1 MKKGILLILAVVL
14 ALSTFAFTACKWNPI
29 GEPCVTHVDENRD
42 HICDECEEVASIC
55 EDQNKDHL
63 CDICRK
69 ILSVCEDTNS
79 DHLCEHCG
87 GKISTCLDETN
98 DHKCDICGEVL
109 STCLDET
116 NDHACDYCGEVIS
129 TCIDETNDHKC
140 DICGEVLST
149 CLDET
154 NDHKCDICGEVLSAC
169 LDETNDH
176 MCDVCGEKVSDCID
190 ENKDH
195 ACDICGAVSEC
206 VDTDGYY
213 YCDVCGKDLLP
224 ANMER
229 VGYALNISDLEA
241 GALDRD
247 LINGRFTIVSGSEI
261 RNRTKTFEGVEYNKS
276 VKIGNKTTKIKVS
289 APGAGQL
296 SFLVQNGSSGATR
309 QFITVTA
316 PDGTTQDI
324 EFAGTDEGSPVVKIT
339 INVTEGEWIISRGK
353 NGGTQDVFHL
363 ELSCAVEK
371 ASEVGF
377 EIVDNGIVDYLCG
390 QTLDFTKLVVNGVY
404 ANGKT
409 EPVAVGDLTI
419 DSSSVNME
427 AAGTYAVT
435 VKYKE
440 YAEQTFNVN
449 VYQPDSVELGFD
461 ATVQKGQSSAGN
473 GLYVNQSF
481 KEVYAIGEELDL
493 TGLSVMVVGVLDGQ
507 ELTFSLGN
515 NYEVSSVDFST
526 AGTKVITISYTYG
539 DDVKVSTTVNVHVVD
554 TAPSLVDNVYQVKVD
569 ASYEGAIGAVSGGY
583 NMFTTVEQALNFL
596 AKVDQSKQKLMVIEE
611 GLYTEKVEITIPN
624 LHIKGAGADKV
635 TIEWNSLYGIKDAG
649 GFSQVTD
656 STQTVAVRDTAT
668 NVTIEGVT
676 ISNYWNSQERMD
688 EAGLAIERGLALL
701 VMADKF
707 IMKDSALLGIQDTLE
722 LFTGRQYFE
731 NVFISGYTDFIFG
744 TNNTTYF
751 TNCTIHVI
759 DTTKDDSGTAGYLTA
774 FKGSNKGAQDAI
786 TYGAIFDNCKF
797 TADAGVTA
805 GKTAI
810 GRTWGAYAAV
820 AVINSELG
828 GHISLDGYD
837 PSNNKNKRYISM
849 NGIHP
854 TDGTVQFVEYGNTG
868 AGAIAEAVAG
878 MKMLTAE
885 EAANYA
891 DFAVIFGKNN
901 RGVTYLDAWD
911 PTSTEIEVDDRTY
924 YNFDNKD
931 GASGQVF
938 KFDTTTTITKGTA
951 IEWEGLTISA
961 ENGNVAWNA
970 NASALNMKSG
980 AFIKF
985 SVAAG
990 TEVTIVTYPN
1000 YNFFTLN
1007 GVATAS
1013 ADKLSQYYAEATEV
1027 TLLSTGD
1034 LYLYQIIINPG
1045 EEEPVAPTLTEIKV
1059 KGLNLNYVVGDTI
1072 SYDGVEV
1079 LAYYSDNS
1087 IVPVTGYNIADGTVD
1102 MTAAGEYQ
1110 IAFEYEGLT
1119 ATVTVIV
1126 EDPNASPAIIKD
1138 TVLDFTSA
1146 DSHEAVKNN
1155 PKVTLE
1161 GSFRDNGAE
1170 CQIKGTVSF
1179 LVLAGTTVEVTP
1191 YGNSSYVSYTLGREG
1206 EADLVTQNGPYSVT
1220 FNEDCRV
1227 VYTGLDNN
1235 YLKSISI
1242 KCPIAPGKYVF
1253 GGASVEG
1260 DVTGILASVDGLTIS
1275 GTCKTHSGGAQL
1287 GQNSLISFTAPA
1299 FTSVTI
1305 KGFDT
1310 SYGQLN
1316 VLVGG
1321 EAIAMDAN
1329 ACYVFTTSA
1338 AAKVEISSVN
1348 VGTEDAPAY
1357 NKSYITYIDV
1367 QQIAVIGSAQTISF
1381 GSNGNY
1387 KDSVIDFGG
1396 ITIGDN
1402 GGNNSQIKNGSFSF
1416 GVKAGAVLTVNGYPS
1431 YTSYNIVVD
1440 GEATAV
1446 TDTTYQRV
1454 FEEGT
1459 IVTISHT
1466 EGNNYFYSFSVN
1478 YAIEENIQVTF
1489 GSAGNY
1495 KESCVD
1501 FAGITINDNGG
1512 NNSQIKNGSFI
1523 LVLKA
1528 GATLTINGYPSYT
1541 SYNVIVGGETTAVTD
1556 TTYTRTFEE
1565 AVIVTISHTEG
1576 NNYFYSFSVNYPM
1589 PKEDITVTFGSEGNY
1604 KDSGIDFSGIQIGDN
1619 GGNNSQI
1626 KNGSFSVL
1634 VYAGGTLTINGYP
1647 GYTSYTLSDGTT
1659 TTEEITAE
1667 AYTYTAQAD
1676 VEVTITPVSG
1686 NNYFYSFSITYSE
1699 VPEQPEQ
1706 PEEPTTK
1713 EYVEKQNFTESGKE
1727 SSFYA
1732 ISGNIAKDKGTVE
1745 YEGLSLEHCLKMES
1759 STSITFTAPASKLTL
1774 VFGGSTAPNGK
1785 TVKIDGTKHTV
1796 GETGILVVELEAGT
1810 HTITKGDSIFLY
1822 YMSVSYTACVEHTP
1836 GAAATCTEDQVCT
1849 ECGIVLSKAVGHV
1862 GGSAT
1867 CKDKAVCTAC
1877 GEAYGELSTEH
1888 TGGTSTCTQ
1897 GAVCDVCGKEYG
1909 AKEDH
1914 ADEDADGKC
1923 DSCGTT
1929 LGDIVEESEMLTF
1942 ADMAVTDGNS
1952 ISKGS
1957 VVLSSDTISVKV
1969 TDKSCAIKENT
1980 ATCGDLTFSKILL
1993 PSGGGG
1999 KYEITATKAG
2009 TVTIYFVI
2017 TDSSLA
2023 SKASSATIGDVTVTT
2038 AKDSSTAICYSITIN
2053 VVAGETYTLSAE
2065 ANRLA
2070 IYAVE
2075 YNS

>member
-69 ILSVCEDTNS
+69 ILSVCKDTNS

-87 GKISTCLDETN
+87 GKISNCADENKDHVCDYCGEVISTCIDQVNDHKCDICGEVLSACLDETNDHKCDICGEVLSACLDETNDHMCDVCGEKVSECIDDNKDHACDICGEVLSTCLDETN

-109 STCLDET
+109 S
-116 NDHACDYCGEVIS
+116 ACV
-129 TCIDETNDHKC
+129 DETNDHKC

-169 LDETNDH
+169 VDETNDH

-224 ANMER
+224 ENMER

-241 GALDRD
+241 VKLDND
-247 LINGRFTIVSGSEI
+247 SINGRFTIVSGSEI

-276 VKIGNKTTKIKVS
+276 VKIGNSTTKIKVS

-316 PDGTTQDI
+316 PDGTVHNI

-353 NGGTQDVFHL
+353 NGGTQDIFHL
-363 ELSCAVEK
+363 ALSCAVEK

-390 QTLDFTKLVVNGVY
+390 QELDFSKLVVNGVY

-419 DSSSVNME
+419 DSDSVNME

-435 VKYKE
+435 VKYKG

-473 GLYVNQSF
+473 GLYINQSF

-493 TGLSVMVVGVLDGQ
+493 TGLSVMVVGVLEGQ
-507 ELTFSLGN
+507 ELTFSLGD

-539 DDVKVSTTVNVHVVD
+539 EDVKVSTTVNVHVVD

-596 AKVDQSKQKLMVIEE
+596 AKVDQSKQKLMVIEQ

-701 VMADKF
+701 VMADRF
-707 IMKDSALLGIQDTLE
+707 TMKDSALLGIQDTLE

-820 AVINSELG
+820 AVINSEIG
-828 GHISLDGYD
+828 GHISLDGYV
-837 PSNNKNKRYISM
+837 STENKNKRYISM

-854 TDGTVQFVEYGNTG
+854 TDETVQFVEYGNTG

-924 YNFDNKD
+924 YYFNGQAGSSGIFYTYTDNIQ
-931 GASGQVF
+931 GATGTFGDITIDATTGKVTARDS
-938 KFDTTTTITKGTA
+938 DTQINAGAKL
-951 IEWEGLTISA
+951 IF
-961 ENGNVAWNA
+961 NVE
-970 NASALNMKSG
+970 
-980 AFIKF
+980 
-985 SVAAG
+985 AG
-990 TEVTIVTYPN
+990 TLVTVVTHSTY
-1000 YNFFTLN
+1000 YHYTIN
-1007 GVATAS
+1007 GVAHN
-1013 ADKLSQYYAEATEV
+1013 ADSKFSMYFAEDEEVVIEATA
-1027 TLLSTGD
+1027 TI
-1034 LYLYQIIINPG
+1034 YIHQIIIDPN
-1045 EEEPVAPTLTEIKV
+1045 EEAPAAPTLTEIKV

-1191 YGNSSYVSYTLGREG
+1191 YGNSEYVAYTLGREG

-1235 YLKSISI
+1235 YLQKITI

-1260 DVTGILASVDGLTIS
+1260 DVTGILKSVDGLTIS
-1275 GTCKTHSGGAQL
+1275 GTCKTHTGGAQL
-1287 GQNSLISFTAPA
+1287 GQDSLISFTAPA

-1305 KGFDT
+1305 KCFDT
-1310 SYGQLN
+1310 NYGQLN

-1348 VGTEDAPAY
+1348 VGTEEAPAY

-1367 QQIAVIGSAQTISF
+1367 QEV
-1381 GSNGNY
+1381 
-1387 KDSVIDFGG
+1387 
-1396 ITIGDN
+1396 
-1402 GGNNSQIKNGSFSF
+1402 
-1416 GVKAGAVLTVNGYPS
+1416 
-1431 YTSYNIVVD
+1431 
-1440 GEATAV
+1440 
-1446 TDTTYQRV
+1446 
-1454 FEEGT
+1454 
-1459 IVTISHT
+1459 
-1466 EGNNYFYSFSVN
+1466 
-1478 YAIEENIQVTF
+1478 
-1489 GSAGNY
+1489 
-1495 KESCVD
+1495 ES
-1501 FAGITINDNGG
+1501 
-1512 NNSQIKNGSFI
+1512 
-1523 LVLKA
+1523 
-1528 GATLTINGYPSYT
+1528 
-1541 SYNVIVGGETTAVTD
+1541 
-1556 TTYTRTFEE
+1556 
-1565 AVIVTISHTEG
+1565 
-1576 NNYFYSFSVNYPM
+1576 
-1589 PKEDITVTFGSEGNY
+1589 
-1604 KDSGIDFSGIQIGDN
+1604 
-1619 GGNNSQI
+1619 
-1626 KNGSFSVL
+1626 
-1634 VYAGGTLTINGYP
+1634 
-1647 GYTSYTLSDGTT
+1647 
-1659 TTEEITAE
+1659 
-1667 AYTYTAQAD
+1667 
-1676 VEVTITPVSG
+1676 
-1686 NNYFYSFSITYSE
+1686 
-1699 VPEQPEQ
+1699 PEQ
-1706 PEEPTTK
+1706 PTTK

-1732 ISGNIAKDKGTVE
+1732 ISGNIANDKGTVE

-1796 GETGILVVELEAGT
+1796 GETGILVIELEAGT

-1849 ECGIVLSKAVGHV
+1849 ECGVILSKAVGHV

-1867 CKDKAVCTAC
+1867 CKDKAICTTC
-1877 GEAYGELSTEH
+1877 GEAYGELSKEH

-1929 LGDIVEESEMLTF
+1929 LSDIVEESEMLVFTTV
-1942 ADMAVTDGNS
+1942 DTEYSGG
-1952 ISKGS
+1952 K
-1957 VVLSSDTISVKV
+1957 VVLSGDAFSVTLLGGGAKVIANSATCDADGSSFENVLLPKGGSRSYEIVANKTGTITVYFTITNGSFSAK
-1969 TDKSCAIKENT
+1969 TET
-1980 ATCGDLTFSKILL
+1980 ATLGDGSLT
-1993 PSGGGG
+1993 
-1999 KYEITATKAG
+1999 IT
-2009 TVTIYFVI
+2009 
-2017 TDSSLA
+2017 S
-2023 SKASSATIGDVTVTT
+2023 
-2038 AKDSSTAICYSITIN
+2038 AKDKCFAITIN
-2053 VVAGETYTLSAE
+2053 VVAGETYTFSVSGE
-2065 ANRLA
+2065 RLA